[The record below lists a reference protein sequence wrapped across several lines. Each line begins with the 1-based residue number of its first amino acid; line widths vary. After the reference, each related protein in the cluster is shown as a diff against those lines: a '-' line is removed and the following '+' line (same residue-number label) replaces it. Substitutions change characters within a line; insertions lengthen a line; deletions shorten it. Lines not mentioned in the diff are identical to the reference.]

1 MLSLII
7 PVYNEAEIVEESIK
21 FIKKQLYFSSTEV
34 LVVDG
39 QSSDKTWTM
48 IQNLEGIKSIKSRK
62 GRAQQMNTGAKAASQ
77 ELLFFLH
84 IDSQPPLHF
93 DKQIINTLNKNTQAG
108 SFRLKFNDQH
118 WWLSFIAWF
127 TQFNFTVC
135 RGGDQG
141 LFITKNTFYKI
152 GGFNEDYIVFEDH
165 EIVKRLKQHRLKFKV
180 MPNYMV
186 TSSRLFRQ
194 YGIFKLQIIFAKLYI
209 RRYILNQTPEQ
220 LYLSYKKAIQKNWTK
235 N

>member
-7 PVYNEAEIVEESIK
+7 PVYNEAKILKKTIE
-21 FIKKQLYFSSTEV
+21 FIKQQLYFSSTEI

-39 QSSDKTWTM
+39 QSSDNTWTI
-48 IQNLEGIKSIKSRK
+48 IQKLEGIKSIKSEK
-62 GRAQQMNTGAKAASQ
+62 GRAKQMNTGAKAASQ
-77 ELLFFLH
+77 DLLFFLH

-93 DKQIINTLNKNTQAG
+93 DKQIINTINNNTQAG
-108 SFRLKFNDQH
+108 SFRLKFNDRH
-118 WWLSFIAWF
+118 WWLSFICWF

-141 LFITKNTFYKI
+141 LFITKNAFEKI

-165 EIVKRLKQHRLKFKV
+165 EIVKQLKKHRFTFKV
-180 MPNYMV
+180 MPDYMI

-194 YGIFKLQIIFAKLYI
+194 YGIFRLQVIFAKLYI
-209 RRYILNQTPEQ
+209 KRYILKQPPNQ
-220 LYLSYKKAIQKNWTK
+220 LYKSYQKAIQKNWTK